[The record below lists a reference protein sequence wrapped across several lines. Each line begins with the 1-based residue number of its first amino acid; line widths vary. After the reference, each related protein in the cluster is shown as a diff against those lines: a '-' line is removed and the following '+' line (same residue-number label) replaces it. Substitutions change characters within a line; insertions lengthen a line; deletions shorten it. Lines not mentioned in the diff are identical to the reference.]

1 MFRTVGERPSVKDRT
16 TRRRYQT
23 VVIGNV
29 QMPAAMVKD
38 RSATKAR
45 SRGALDFKLDIPL
58 LMTIITLLIL
68 GLIILYSAS
77 YDHSFKY
84 FKGDPY
90 HIFSRQLLWLGVG
103 LVAAGIAM
111 WMDYRWLKVL
121 VVPALVLTIGLLLVV
136 LFRGNV
142 MNNAVRNLEGGSGQP
157 SELAK
162 LVLVMYLAVW
172 LNAKRDQLHDVTFG
186 LFPLGVIV
194 SVLATLI
201 LLQPDL
207 SAMLTIFLLGG
218 AMFFMGGG
226 SLKQMGIL
234 IAIIGVVGALLI
246 AAMPTGRDR
255 IMGFIPGLLDPSTG
269 TWQVQRGM
277 EAFINGGWFGM
288 GIGKGTVKLISLPT
302 PATDSI
308 LAVAGE
314 ELGTLGVLVIIAL
327 YIILLWRGLSIA
339 RRATDPLGSLLA
351 AGLTTW
357 ITLEAFIN
365 MAVVLNLLPS
375 AGNALPLISSGGSN
389 MIFTLAALGLILN
402 VSRSTEKRKE
412 EGSILD
418 AVVNLR
424 GWNGRRRISGAGRSS
439 GAATTRS
446 RNIAR

>member
-29 QMPAAMVKD
+29 QMPSAVVKD
-38 RSATKAR
+38 RSASKAR

-90 HIFSRQLLWLGVG
+90 HIFTRQLLWLTIG
-103 LVAAGIAM
+103 LAAASIAL
-111 WMDYRWLKVL
+111 WIDYHWLKRL
-121 VVPALVLTIGLLLVV
+121 VVPALVITIVLLVV
-136 LFRGNV
+136 VLLTGSET
-142 MNNAVRNLEGGSGQP
+142 NNAVRNLLGGSGQP

-162 LVLVMYLAVW
+162 LVLVVYLAVW
-172 LNAKRDQLHDVTFG
+172 LNAKRDQIHDVTFG
-186 LFPLGVIV
+186 LLPLGVIV

-201 LLQPDL
+201 FFQPDL
-207 SAMLTIFLLGG
+207 SAMLTIFILGG

-234 IAIIGVVGALLI
+234 MTIVSVVGALLI
-246 AAMPTGRDR
+246 AIMPTGRNR
-255 IMGFIPGLLDPSTG
+255 IMLYLQGLWDPSTG
-269 TWQVQRGM
+269 SWQVQRGI
-277 EAFINGGWFGM
+277 EAFINGGWFGV
-288 GIGKGTVKLISLPT
+288 GVGKGTVKLISLPT

-314 ELGTLGVLVIIAL
+314 ELGTLGVLVILAL

-339 RRATDPLGSLLA
+339 RRATDPMGSLLA

-357 ITLEAFIN
+357 ITLEAFVN

-375 AGNALPLISSGGSN
+375 AGNVLPLISSGGSN
-389 MIFTLAALGLILN
+389 LIFTLAGLGLILN
-402 VSRSTEKRKE
+402 VSRSTEKKKE

-439 GAATTRS
+439 SAATTRS
-446 RNIAR
+446 RNTIR